1 MPNLTRAPSSSGSN
15 ANSNNTYYHY
25 PDVTSAPDTMSYYQ
39 PTRQLSGFYSDLT
52 TTAGG
57 NPMMAASYDPY
68 AVNPVGHAVPSLQIS
83 THHQPPHM
91 GGPVGGTLPTQHRA
105 SSGAW
110 NQEDDRTL
118 LALRAMGK
126 NWNQIQREAFPGK
139 TGNAC
144 RKRHERL
151 MERRGQNDFDNRKLE
166 RLCKEYMSMRKEIWQ
181 PLAARC
187 GEKWNVVEM
196 QCMSNGLK
204 NIQSHARAYA
214 RRERLE
220 TGQPLPS
227 SYDDDIGLG
236 ALTPIDDVAEQSY
249 SSPETTGSTGA
260 HSTPGAASSNGSSG
274 HGMGH
279 HYGGMPQ
286 YHQSY
291 GHHTG
296 YGHGYSNS
304 VSSTGTA
311 YGGQQQTQQQQ
322 QQSQNGGQSQ
332 GASPY
337 MGHGGRLP
345 SVGDMGIDAMLNRG
359 QQQ

>member
-1 MPNLTRAPSSSGSN
+1 
-15 ANSNNTYYHY
+15 
-25 PDVTSAPDTMSYYQ
+25 MSYYQ
-39 PTRQLSGFYSDLT
+39 PRQLSGFYPDLT
-52 TTAGG
+52 STGAGQI
-57 NPMMAASYDPY
+57 PMQSYDPY
-68 AVNPVGHAVPSLQIS
+68 AVGAVAPLQIP
-83 THHQPPHM
+83 TTGTAM
-91 GGPVGGTLPTQHRA
+91 GGPVGGPMPSQHRA

-181 PLAARC
+181 PLASRC

-204 NIQSHARAYA
+204 NIQSHARAHA

-220 TGQPLPS
+220 SGQPLTG
-227 SYDDDIGLG
+227 YDDDSGLG
-236 ALTPIDDVAEQSY
+236 GLTPIDDVDVDVGDQSY
-249 SSPETTGSTGA
+249 SSPETGA
-260 HSTPGAASSNGSSG
+260 HSTPGGSSG
-274 HGMGH
+274 SGGSGGSSAASFAAHLQHHGQAVSAVAGYAT
-279 HYGGMPQ
+279 YGG
-286 YHQSY
+286 YHHQPT
-291 GHHTG
+291 HHHHH
-296 YGHGYSNS
+296 GHGYSNS

-311 YGGQQQTQQQQ
+311 PGGGYGGSTA
-322 QQSQNGGQSQ
+322 GGGGSSST
-332 GASPY
+332 GTSPY
-337 MGHGGRLP
+337 LGHGNRLP

-359 QQQ
+359 PGGAGNGQV

>member
-1 MPNLTRAPSSSGSN
+1 
-15 ANSNNTYYHY
+15 
-25 PDVTSAPDTMSYYQ
+25 
-39 PTRQLSGFYSDLT
+39 
-52 TTAGG
+52 
-57 NPMMAASYDPY
+57 
-68 AVNPVGHAVPSLQIS
+68 
-83 THHQPPHM
+83 
-91 GGPVGGTLPTQHRA
+91 
-105 SSGAW
+105 
-110 NQEDDRTL
+110 
-118 LALRAMGK
+118 
-126 NWNQIQREAFPGK
+126 
-139 TGNAC
+139 
-144 RKRHERL
+144 
-151 MERRGQNDFDNRKLE
+151 
-166 RLCKEYMSMRKEIWQ
+166 MRKEIWQ